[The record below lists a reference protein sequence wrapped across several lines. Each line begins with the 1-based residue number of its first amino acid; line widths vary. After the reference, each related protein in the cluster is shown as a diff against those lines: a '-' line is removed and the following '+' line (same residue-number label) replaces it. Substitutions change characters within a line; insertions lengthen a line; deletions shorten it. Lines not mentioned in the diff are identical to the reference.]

1 MVRKNLLIIGGD
13 QRYLEVIDQL
23 ATKGVNIFL
32 DGYDQLSFSHS
43 NIRNGVPGKDD
54 LSKMN
59 AILLPLNGTDTE
71 GGVEAVYSDRSV
83 GLTYELLQQTPAHCT
98 VFTGVANEYLDRVTK
113 KANKKLTRLT
123 ARDDVAI
130 LNSIPTAEATL
141 NLAIQK
147 TDYTIHGANILV
159 LGFGRVGITVS
170 RLFAAVGAH
179 VSVAARKDADFAR
192 ITEMGMQ
199 PVAIDRLADYMDGMD
214 ICINTIPH
222 PVLDEA
228 ILSKADTSIIVIDI
242 ASKPGGT
249 DFKFAHEKG
258 MKAIHA
264 LGLPGK
270 TAPKTAGRIIGDVLY
285 GLLL

>member
-1 MVRKNLLIIGGD
+1 MARKNLLIMGGD
-13 QRYLEVIDQL
+13 QRYLEVAHQL
-23 ATKGVNIFL
+23 ASKGIHIFL
-32 DGYDQLSFSHS
+32 DGYDQLTFSHS
-43 NIRNGVPGKDD
+43 NISNGVPGKDD
-54 LSKMN
+54 LNKMD
-59 AILLPLNGTDTE
+59 AILLPLNGTDTA
-71 GGVEAVYSDRSV
+71 GGVEAVYSERSV
-83 GLTYELLQQTPAHCT
+83 ELTYELLEQTPAHCT
-98 VFTGVANEYLDRVTK
+98 VFTGVANDYLDRM
-113 KANKKLTRLT
+113 AEQPNKELIQLT

-141 NLAIQK
+141 NLAIQE

-170 RLFAAVGAH
+170 RLFAAIGAH

-199 PVAIDRLADYMDGMD
+199 PLAIDRLVDYMDGMG

-222 PVLDEA
+222 PVLDQA
-228 ILSKADTSIIVIDI
+228 ILSKADTSMLIIDI

-249 DFKFAHEKG
+249 DFKYANEKG

-285 GLLL
+285 GLL